1 MAITSWQTRAFL
13 DHFDAYRSSAAA
25 FDSYGGATTTAPTK
39 VIDNSICSL
48 HATPNFDVPVGHVG
62 QVKQNN
68 ILTSDKMNA
77 PLTADLWDGD
87 IIKFTDRTGKV
98 GRSQVMGAPQRRL
111 VLGYQLVYL
120 NTIPKPTWA
129 T

>member
-1 MAITSWQTRAFL
+1 MAITAWQNVAFL
-13 DHFDAYRSSAAA
+13 DHFDAYRSPSTA
-25 FDSYGGATTTAPTK
+25 FDQYGGATTTAPTK
-39 VIDNSICSL
+39 VINNSVCSL
-48 HATPNFDVPVGHVG
+48 HATPNYDVPVGHVG

-87 IIKFTDRTGKV
+87 IIKFTDRTGNI
-98 GRSQVMGAPQRRL
+98 GWSQVMGAPKRRL

-129 T
+129 S